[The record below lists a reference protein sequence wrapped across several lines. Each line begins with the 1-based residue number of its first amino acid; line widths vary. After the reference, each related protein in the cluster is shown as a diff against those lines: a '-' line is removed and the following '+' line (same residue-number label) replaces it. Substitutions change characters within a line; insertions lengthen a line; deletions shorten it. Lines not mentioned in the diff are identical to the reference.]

1 MAQLSTRVN
10 EVNMFKKKS
19 AKDIEYDPWFRAI
32 CPSGMVADF
41 IEREGN
47 LLKWKGYV
55 PTASSKTPET
65 YFRYT
70 FYTDISGQRVPTPN

>member
-1 MAQLSTRVN
+1 MSNRKTSKN
-10 EVNMFKKKS
+10 EK
-19 AKDIEYDPWFRAI
+19 YDPGFRAI

-70 FYTDISGQRVPTPN
+70 FYTDMSGQRVPSPN